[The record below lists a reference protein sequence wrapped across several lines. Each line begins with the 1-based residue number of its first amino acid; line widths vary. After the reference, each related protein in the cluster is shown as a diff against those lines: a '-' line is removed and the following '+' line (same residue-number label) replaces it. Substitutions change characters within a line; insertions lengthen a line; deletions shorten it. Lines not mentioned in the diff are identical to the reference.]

1 MINISDKVTG
11 EVYAKFNS
19 DAEAKSWIDKNCD
32 FDWDANKEI
41 SKWKYLYY
49 GNEIEIWMA

>member
-1 MINISDKVTG
+1 MINISDKTTG
-11 EVYAKFNS
+11 EVYAKFNT

-49 GNEIEIWMA
+49 GNEIEIWTD